1 MIRVCAALIA
11 GIILALLLASC
22 GGSEDEESPATSA
35 PPPPAAQPTSAPA
48 ATPTSITSA
57 EESSDS
63 EAAADGA
70 STITV
75 TEGSKALYRINEQLA
90 GRDLPNDAVGTT
102 SDVEG
107 QIVFSDD
114 GTVDAEQ
121 SKITVGVRS
130 LRSDSDRRDSYIQRN
145 SLESN
150 QYPEVTIAVAEIRG
164 LSWPLP
170 TSGDASF
177 EMIGDLTIRDQ
188 TRQVT
193 WETTA
198 TFTDGGVEGL
208 AKTVVT
214 FEQYQM
220 TKPRVAIVLSV
231 VDEIRLEI
239 NFVATV
245 SGG

>member
-1 MIRVCAALIA
+1 MVRTCATLIA
-11 GIILALLLASC
+11 GTILALLLASC
-22 GGSEDEESPATSA
+22 GGSEDHDPE
-35 PPPPAAQPTSAPA
+35 PPPPAGAQPTSPPA
-48 ATPTSITSA
+48 ATPTPTASA

-63 EAAADGA
+63 EAAADGGA
-70 STITV
+70 IITV
-75 TEGSKALYRINEQLA
+75 TEGSEALYRINEQLA
-90 GRDLPNDAVGTT
+90 RRDLPNDAVGTT
-102 SDVEG
+102 SEIEG
-107 QIVFSDD
+107 QIVFSAA
-114 GTVDAEQ
+114 GTVDAER
-121 SKITVGVRS
+121 SKITVGVGS

-150 QYPEVTIAVAEIRG
+150 QYPEVIIAVKEVPG

-170 TSGDASF
+170 TSGEVSF
-177 EMIGDLTIRDQ
+177 EMVGDLTIRDQ
-188 TRQVT
+188 TRPVT

-198 TFTDGGVEGL
+198 TFTDGAIEGL

-214 FEQYQM
+214 FEQFDM

-245 SGG
+245 SDG

>member
-1 MIRVCAALIA
+1 MVRTCATLIA
-11 GIILALLLASC
+11 GTILALLLASC
-22 GGSEDEESPATSA
+22 GGSEDHDPE
-35 PPPPAAQPTSAPA
+35 PPPPAGAQPTSPPA
-48 ATPTSITSA
+48 ATPTPTAEA

-63 EAAADGA
+63 EAADGGA
-70 STITV
+70 IITV
-75 TEGSKALYRINEQLA
+75 TEGSEALYRINEQLA
-90 GRDLPNDAVGTT
+90 RRDLPNDAVGTT
-102 SDVEG
+102 SEIEG

-114 GTVDAEQ
+114 GTVDAER
-121 SKITVGVRS
+121 SKITVGVGS

-150 QYPEVTIAVAEIRG
+150 QYPEVIIAVKEVPG

-170 TSGDASF
+170 TSGEVSF
-177 EMIGDLTIRDQ
+177 EMVGDLTIRDQ
-188 TRQVT
+188 TRPVT

-198 TFTDGGVEGL
+198 TFTDGAIEGL

-214 FEQYQM
+214 FEQFDM

-245 SGG
+245 SDG

>member
-1 MIRVCAALIA
+1 MLRVCAALIA
-11 GIILALLLASC
+11 GIILTFLLASC
-22 GGSEDEESPATSA
+22 GGSDDEETPAA
-35 PPPPAAQPTSAPA
+35 APPPAAQQTAAPA
-48 ATPTSITSA
+48 ATPMPTA
-57 EESSDS
+57 EASSSS
-63 EAAADGA
+63 EASDGA
-70 STITV
+70 TVITV
-75 TEGSKALYRINEQLA
+75 TDVSEAVYRINEQLA

-102 SDVEG
+102 SDIEG
-107 QIVFSDD
+107 QIVFLDD
-114 GTVDAEQ
+114 GTVDAER

-130 LRSDSDRRDSYIQRN
+130 LQSDSSRRDSYIQRN

-150 QYPEVTIAVAEIRG
+150 QYPEVTIAVKEIRG

-170 TSGDASF
+170 TSGEVSF

-188 TRQVT
+188 TLTVT

-198 TFTDGGVEGL
+198 TFTEGGVEGL

-214 FEQYQM
+214 FEQYGM

-239 NFVATV
+239 DFVATV
-245 SGG
+245 SDG

>member
-1 MIRVCAALIA
+1 MVRTCATLIA
-11 GIILALLLASC
+11 GTILALLLTSC
-22 GGSEDEESPATSA
+22 GGSEDHDPE
-35 PPPPAAQPTSAPA
+35 PPPPAGAQPTSPPA
-48 ATPTSITSA
+48 ATPTPTASA

-63 EAAADGA
+63 EAAADGGA
-70 STITV
+70 IITV
-75 TEGSKALYRINEQLA
+75 TEGSEALYRINEQLA
-90 GRDLPNDAVGTT
+90 RRDLPNDAVGTT
-102 SDVEG
+102 SEIEG
-107 QIVFSDD
+107 QIVFSAA
-114 GTVDAEQ
+114 GTVDAER
-121 SKITVGVRS
+121 SKITVGVGS

-150 QYPEVTIAVAEIRG
+150 QYPEVIIAVKEVPG

-170 TSGDASF
+170 TSGEVSF
-177 EMIGDLTIRDQ
+177 EMVGDLTIRDQ
-188 TRQVT
+188 TRPVT

-214 FEQYQM
+214 FEQYEM

-245 SGG
+245 SDG

>member
-1 MIRVCAALIA
+1 MLRFCAVLIA
-11 GIILALLLASC
+11 GIFLTILLASC
-22 GGSEDEESPATSA
+22 GGSEDEETSA
-35 PPPPAAQPTSAPA
+35 PPPPPPPAAQPTSAPA
-48 ATPTSITSA
+48 TTPVPTVA
-57 EESSDS
+57 PEESSES
-63 EAAADGA
+63 EAADGA
-70 STITV
+70 TVITV
-75 TEGSKALYRINEQLA
+75 TEGSEALYRINEQLA
-90 GRDLPNDAVGTT
+90 RRDLPNDAVGTT
-102 SDVEG
+102 SDIEG

-114 GTVDAEQ
+114 GTIDTEQ

-130 LRSDSDRRDSYIQRN
+130 LQSDSDRRDSYIQRN

-150 QYPEVTIAVAEIRG
+150 QYPEVTIAVTEIRG

-170 TSGDASF
+170 TSGEASF
-177 EMIGDLTIRDQ
+177 EMVGDLTIRDQ
-188 TRQVT
+188 TDTVT

-198 TFTDGGVEGL
+198 TFTEGGVEGL

-214 FEQYQM
+214 FEQYGM

>member
-1 MIRVCAALIA
+1 MARIPAVLIA
-11 GIILALLLASC
+11 GAIMALLLTSC
-22 GGSEDEESPATSA
+22 GGSEDEETTSPPP
-35 PPPPAAQPTSAPA
+35 PPPPAAAQPTTAPA
-48 ATPTSITSA
+48 PTPEPTVAT
-57 EESSDS
+57 EEPADS
-63 EAAADGA
+63 EAADGA
-70 STITV
+70 TAITV
-75 TEGSKALYRINEQLA
+75 TDGSEAVYRINEQLA
-90 GRDLPNDAVGTT
+90 RRDLPNDAVGTT
-102 SDVEG
+102 DEVEG
-107 QIVFSDD
+107 EIVFSEE
-114 GTVDAEQ
+114 GTVDTER

-150 QYPEVTIAVAEIRG
+150 EYPEVTLAVTEIRG

-170 TSGDASF
+170 TSGEATF
-177 EMIGDLTIRDQ
+177 EMVGDLTIRDQ
-188 TRQVT
+188 THSST

-198 TFTDGGVEGL
+198 TFTEGGVKGL
-208 AKTVVT
+208 AKTEVT
-214 FEQYQM
+214 FEQYGM

>member
-1 MIRVCAALIA
+1 MPTAE
-11 GIILALLLASC
+11 AS
-22 GGSEDEESPATSA
+22 
-35 PPPPAAQPTSAPA
+35 
-48 ATPTSITSA
+48 
-57 EESSDS
+57 SSS
-63 EAAADGA
+63 EASDGA
-70 STITV
+70 TVITV
-75 TEGSKALYRINEQLA
+75 TDGSEAVYRINEQLA

-102 SDVEG
+102 SDIEG
-107 QIVFSDD
+107 QVVFFDD
-114 GTVDAEQ
+114 GTVDAER
-121 SKITVGVRS
+121 SKIAVGVRS
-130 LRSDSDRRDSYIQRN
+130 LQSDSSRRDSYIQRN

-150 QYPEVTIAVAEIRG
+150 QYPEVTIDVTEIRG

-170 TSGDASF
+170 ASGEVSF

-188 TRQVT
+188 TLSVT

-198 TFTDGGVEGL
+198 TFTEGGVEGL

-239 NFVATV
+239 DFVATV

>member
-1 MIRVCAALIA
+1 MARIGAVLIA
-11 GIILALLLASC
+11 GIIMALLLASC
-22 GGSEDEESPATSA
+22 GGSEDEEASSPPP

-48 ATPTSITSA
+48 ADPTPTA
-57 EESSDS
+57 APEEPADS
-63 EAAADGA
+63 EADTDGA
-70 STITV
+70 TTITV
-75 TEGSKALYRINEQLA
+75 TDGSEAVYRINEQLA
-90 GRDLPNDAVGTT
+90 RRDLPNDAVGTT

-107 QIVFSDD
+107 QIVFLED
-114 GTVDAEQ
+114 GTVDAER

-150 QYPEVTIAVAEIRG
+150 EYPEVTLAVTEIRG

-170 TSGDASF
+170 TSGEATF
-177 EMIGDLTIRDQ
+177 EMVGDLTIRDQ
-188 TRQVT
+188 THSST

-198 TFTDGGVEGL
+198 TFTADGVEGL
-208 AKTVVT
+208 AKTEVT
-214 FEQYQM
+214 FEQYGM

-239 NFVATV
+239 SFVATV

>member
-1 MIRVCAALIA
+1 MLRICAALIV
-11 GIILALLLASC
+11 GTILALLLASC
-22 GGSEDEESPATSA
+22 GGPEDEETSA
-35 PPPPAAQPTSAPA
+35 PPPPPVQPTSAPA
-48 ATPTSITSA
+48 ATPVPTVA
-57 EESSDS
+57 PEEPAAS
-63 EAAADGA
+63 EVADGA
-70 STITV
+70 TVITV
-75 TEGSKALYRINEQLA
+75 TDGSEALYRINEQLA
-90 GRDLPNDAVGTT
+90 RRDLPNDAVGTT
-102 SDVEG
+102 SDIEG

-130 LRSDSDRRDSYIQRN
+130 LQSDSGRRDSYIQRN

-150 QYPEVTIAVAEIRG
+150 QYPEVTIAVTEIRG

-170 TSGDASF
+170 TSGEASF

-188 TRQVT
+188 TDTVT

-198 TFTDGGVEGL
+198 TFTEGGVEGL

-214 FEQYQM
+214 FEQYGM

-239 NFVATV
+239 NFVATI

>member
-1 MIRVCAALIA
+1 MVRTCATLIA
-11 GIILALLLASC
+11 GTILALLLTSC
-22 GGSEDEESPATSA
+22 GGSEDHDPE
-35 PPPPAAQPTSAPA
+35 PPPPAAAQPASPPA
-48 ATPTSITSA
+48 ATPTPTAEA

-63 EAAADGA
+63 EAADGGA
-70 STITV
+70 IITV
-75 TEGSKALYRINEQLA
+75 TEGSEALYRINEQLA
-90 GRDLPNDAVGTT
+90 RRDLPNDAVGTT
-102 SDVEG
+102 SEIEG
-107 QIVFSDD
+107 QIVFSAA
-114 GTVDAEQ
+114 GTVDAER
-121 SKITVGVRS
+121 SKITVGVGS

-145 SLESN
+145 SLESG
-150 QYPEVTIAVAEIRG
+150 QYPEVTIAVTEIRG

-170 TSGDASF
+170 TSSEVSF
-177 EMIGDLTIRDQ
+177 EMLSDLTIRDQ
-188 TRQVT
+188 TRPVT

-214 FEQYQM
+214 FEQYEM

-245 SGG
+245 SDG

>member
-1 MIRVCAALIA
+1 MKRYYAVLIA
-11 GIILALLLASC
+11 GSFLTFLLASC
-22 GGSEDEESPATSA
+22 GGSEAEETPPP

-48 ATPTSITSA
+48 AASVPTVAPEEPA
-57 EESSDS
+57 ES
-63 EAAADGA
+63 EAVDG
-70 STITV
+70 TTVFTV
-75 TEGSKALYRINEQLA
+75 TDGSEAVYRINEQLA
-90 GRDLPNDAVGTT
+90 RRDLPNDAVGTT
-102 SDVEG
+102 SDIEG
-107 QIVFSDD
+107 QIVFSAD
-114 GTVDAEQ
+114 GTVDAER

-130 LRSDSDRRDSYIQRN
+130 LQSDSGRRDSYIQRN

-150 QYPEVTIAVAEIRG
+150 QYPEVTIAVTEIRG

-170 TSGDASF
+170 ANGEATF
-177 EMIGDLTIRDQ
+177 EMVGDLTIRDQ
-188 TRQVT
+188 TDTVT

-214 FEQYQM
+214 FEQYGM

>member
-1 MIRVCAALIA
+1 MKRICAVLIA
-11 GIILALLLASC
+11 GIFLTISLASC
-22 GGSEDEESPATSA
+22 GGSEDEETTSPP

-48 ATPTSITSA
+48 ATPMPTVA
-57 EESSDS
+57 PEEPSSS
-63 EAAADGA
+63 EAGDGG
-70 STITV
+70 TVITV
-75 TEGSKALYRINEQLA
+75 TEGSEAVYRINEQLA
-90 GRDLPNDAVGTT
+90 RRDLPNDAVGTT
-102 SDVEG
+102 SDIEG
-107 QIVFSDD
+107 QIVFSAD
-114 GTVDAEQ
+114 GTVDAER

-130 LRSDSDRRDSYIQRN
+130 LQSDSGRRDSYIQRN

-150 QYPEVTIAVAEIRG
+150 QYPEVTLAVTELRG

-170 TSGDASF
+170 TNGEVTF
-177 EMIGDLTIRDQ
+177 EMVGDLTIRDQ
-188 TRQVT
+188 THPAT

-214 FEQYQM
+214 FEQYGM

-239 NFVATV
+239 SFVATV
-245 SGG
+245 AGG

>member
-1 MIRVCAALIA
+1 MARICAALIA

-75 TEGSKALYRINEQLA
+75 TEGSEALYRINEQLA
-90 GRDLPNDAVGTT
+90 RRDLPNDAIGTT

-150 QYPEVTIAVAEIRG
+150 RYPEVTIAVTEIRG

-170 TSGDASF
+170 TSGEVSF
-177 EMIGDLTIRDQ
+177 EMVGDLTIRDQ
-188 TRQVT
+188 TRPVT

-214 FEQYQM
+214 FEQFQM

>member
-1 MIRVCAALIA
+1 MPTAA
-11 GIILALLLASC
+11 
-22 GGSEDEESPATSA
+22 P
-35 PPPPAAQPTSAPA
+35 
-48 ATPTSITSA
+48 
-57 EESSDS
+57 EESSGS
-63 EAAADGA
+63 VASDGA
-70 STITV
+70 SVITV

-90 GRDLPNDAVGTT
+90 RRDLPNDAVGTT

-150 QYPEVTIAVAEIRG
+150 QYPEVTIAVTEIRG
-164 LSWPLP
+164 VSWPLP
-170 TSGDASF
+170 TSGEVSF
-177 EMIGDLTIRDQ
+177 EMVGDLTIRDQ
-188 TRQVT
+188 TRPVT

-198 TFTDGGVEGL
+198 TFTDGAIEGL

-214 FEQYQM
+214 FEQYEM

>member
-1 MIRVCAALIA
+1 MARSCAALMA
-11 GIILALLLASC
+11 GTILALLLASC

-48 ATPTSITSA
+48 ATPMPTA
-57 EESSDS
+57 APEESSGS
-63 EAAADGA
+63 VASDGA
-70 STITV
+70 TVITV
-75 TEGSKALYRINEQLA
+75 TEGSEAVYRINEQLA
-90 GRDLPNDAVGTT
+90 RRDLPNDAVGTT

-107 QIVFSDD
+107 QIVFSSD

-150 QYPEVTIAVAEIRG
+150 QYPEVTIAVTEIRG
-164 LSWPLP
+164 VSWPLP
-170 TSGDASF
+170 TSGEVSF
-177 EMIGDLTIRDQ
+177 EMVGDLTIRDQ
-188 TRQVT
+188 TRPVT

-198 TFTDGGVEGL
+198 TFTDGAIEGL

-214 FEQYQM
+214 FEQFDM

>member
-1 MIRVCAALIA
+1 MKRICAVLIA
-11 GIILALLLASC
+11 GIFLTFFLASC
-22 GGSEDEESPATSA
+22 GSSEDHDPQ
-35 PPPPAAQPTSAPA
+35 PPAPTATQPTSAPA
-48 ATPTSITSA
+48 ATPVSTVA
-57 EESSDS
+57 PEEPADS
-63 EAAADGA
+63 EADDGA
-70 STITV
+70 TVITV
-75 TEGSKALYRINEQLA
+75 TDGSEAVYRINEQLA
-90 GRDLPNDAVGTT
+90 RRDLPNDAVGTT
-102 SDVEG
+102 SDIEG
-107 QIVFSDD
+107 QIVFSAD

-150 QYPEVTIAVAEIRG
+150 QYPEVTIDVTEIRG
-164 LSWPLP
+164 LAWPLP
-170 TSGDASF
+170 TSGEASF
-177 EMIGDLTIRDQ
+177 EMVGDLTIRDQ
-188 TRQVT
+188 TDTVT

-198 TFTDGGVEGL
+198 TFTEGGVEGL

-214 FEQYQM
+214 FEQYGM

-239 NFVATV
+239 NFAATV

>member
-1 MIRVCAALIA
+1 MLRICAVLMA
-11 GIILALLLASC
+11 GILLTFFLASC
-22 GGSEDEESPATSA
+22 GGSEAEETSPPPP

-48 ATPTSITSA
+48 PTPTPIAEA
-57 EESSDS
+57 EEPADS
-63 EAAADGA
+63 EAADGA
-70 STITV
+70 TVITV
-75 TEGSKALYRINEQLA
+75 TEGSEAVYRINEQLA
-90 GRDLPNDAVGTT
+90 RRDLPNDAVGTT
-102 SDVEG
+102 SDIEG
-107 QIVFSDD
+107 QIVFSED
-114 GTVDAEQ
+114 GTVDAER

-130 LRSDSDRRDSYIQRN
+130 LKSDSDRRDSYIQRN

-150 QYPEVTIAVAEIRG
+150 QYPEVTIAVTEIRG

-170 TSGDASF
+170 TSGEATF
-177 EMIGDLTIRDQ
+177 EMVGDLTIRDQ
-188 TRQVT
+188 TDTVT

-198 TFTDGGVEGL
+198 TFDEGEVEGL

-214 FEQYQM
+214 FEQYGM

-239 NFVATV
+239 SFVATV

>member
-1 MIRVCAALIA
+1 MVRTCATLIA
-11 GIILALLLASC
+11 GTILALLLASC
-22 GGSEDEESPATSA
+22 GGSEDHDPESP
-35 PPPPAAQPTSAPA
+35 PPVAAQPTSPPA
-48 ATPTSITSA
+48 ATLTPTPVP

-63 EAAADGA
+63 EAAADG
-70 STITV
+70 TTIITV
-75 TEGSKALYRINEQLA
+75 TEGSEALYRINEQLA
-90 GRDLPNDAVGTT
+90 RRDLPNDAVGRT
-102 SDVEG
+102 SDIAG

-114 GTVDAEQ
+114 GTVDAER
-121 SKITVGVRS
+121 SKIIVGVRS

-145 SLESN
+145 SLESG
-150 QYPEVTIAVAEIRG
+150 QYPEVTIAVTEIRG

-170 TSGDASF
+170 TSGEASF

-188 TRQVT
+188 TRPVT

-198 TFTDGGVEGL
+198 TFAAGAVEGL
-208 AKTVVT
+208 AETVVT
-214 FEQYQM
+214 FEQYEM

-231 VDEIRLEI
+231 VDAIRLEI

>member
-1 MIRVCAALIA
+1 MLRICAVLMA
-11 GIILALLLASC
+11 GILLTFLLASC
-22 GGSEDEESPATSA
+22 GGSEDEETTS
-35 PPPPAAQPTSAPA
+35 PPPPAPAAQPTSAPA
-48 ATPTSITSA
+48 PTPAPAATVAPEEPA
-57 EESSDS
+57 ES
-63 EAAADGA
+63 EANDGA
-70 STITV
+70 TVITV
-75 TEGSKALYRINEQLA
+75 TEKSEAVYRINEQLA
-90 GRDLPNDAVGTT
+90 RRDLPNDAVGKT
-102 SDVEG
+102 SDIEG
-107 QIVFSDD
+107 QIVFSAD

-150 QYPEVTIAVAEIRG
+150 QYPEVTIAVTEIRG

-170 TSGDASF
+170 TSGEATF
-177 EMIGDLTIRDQ
+177 EMVGDLTIRDQ
-188 TRQVT
+188 TDTVT

-198 TFTDGGVEGL
+198 TFTESGVEGL

-214 FEQYQM
+214 FEQYGM

-239 NFVATV
+239 SFVATV
-245 SGG
+245 SAG